1 MEEKR
6 NDRIKM
12 ARSFQILAERKIKA
26 TMPNAIIVYDE
37 LVAREKYLA
46 ELELRTLE
54 SDKRSEQFSVTN
66 TEVRGLLSEIRS
78 LTAKLAKQK

>member
-6 NDRIKM
+6 NDRAKIT
-12 ARSFQILAERKIKA
+12 RSFEILKERKIKA

-46 ELELRTLE
+46 ELEQRTLE

-66 TEVRGLLSEIRS
+66 AEVRDLLSEIRTNG
-78 LTAKLAKQK
+78 LLKPTR